1 MGNSEGDDPPDRAV
15 GSSGS
20 VSGSA
25 AAADGETERAVGVT
39 DRSDGCV
46 GLDGERLRQL
56 TLAVLDDLDVPIGM
70 AVDVVIVDV
79 EEMAELNASH
89 MDGEGPTD
97 VLAFPLDEPGEGLPG
112 VPQILGD
119 VVLCPEIAT
128 AQAAEADK
136 RPSDELDML
145 LVHGLLHLLGYDH
158 QEADERREMF
168 GLTDRLLEAHGGRR

>member
-1 MGNSEGDDPPDRAV
+1 MGSNEGDDPPDRAI

-25 AAADGETERAVGVT
+25 AGADDGAGRAVGVT

-46 GLDGERLRQL
+46 GLDGERLREL
-56 TLAVLDDLDVPIGM
+56 TVAVLDDLEVPTEM
-70 AVDVVIVDV
+70 AVDVVVVDV
-79 EEMAELNASH
+79 TEMAELNAEH

-119 VVLCPEIAT
+119 VVLCPEVAS
-128 AQAAEADK
+128 AQAADAGK

-158 QEADERREMF
+158 QEPGERDEMF